1 MLSAIIAIK
10 KSKEQIELLPC
21 NEKNLLERKIAF
33 LKCIDEIKEIY
44 IASDDENLQ
53 NKALDFGV
61 KFYLRNKKE
70 SEDFSFMVKNIAK
83 KMSCEHIIYT
93 PCTTPLF
100 DEMRLKEAIKQ
111 YFSLDFS
118 IYDSLITCVKLQS
131 FIFDENGALNF
142 KNSYT
147 NSRNL
152 PPLYELF
159 NGCFIMSKELN
170 ITLAHQW
177 GKVPFKH
184 LVDKKFAFD
193 IKDKQGFE
201 FFKNILDKRIKNEG

>member
-1 MLSAIIAIK
+1 MFSAIIPIK

-21 NEKNLLERKIAF
+21 NENTLLERKIAF
-33 LKCIDEIKEIY
+33 LKKIGEIKEIF
-44 IASDDENLQ
+44 IASDDKSLQ
-53 NKALDFGV
+53 DKALELGV
-61 KFYLRNKKE
+61 NFYLRDQKE
-70 SEDFSFMVKNIAK
+70 SEDFSLMVKNIAK
-83 KMSCEHIIYT
+83 KLKFPHIIHA

-100 DEMRLKEAIKQ
+100 DEQNLKEAIKE
-111 YFSLDFS
+111 YLLLDFS

-147 NSRNL
+147 NSRTL

-170 ITLAHQW
+170 IALAHQW

-184 LVDKKFAFD
+184 LVSKKFAFD
-193 IKDKQGFE
+193 IKDRQGFE
-201 FFKNILDKRIKNEG
+201 FFKNILDKRMGK